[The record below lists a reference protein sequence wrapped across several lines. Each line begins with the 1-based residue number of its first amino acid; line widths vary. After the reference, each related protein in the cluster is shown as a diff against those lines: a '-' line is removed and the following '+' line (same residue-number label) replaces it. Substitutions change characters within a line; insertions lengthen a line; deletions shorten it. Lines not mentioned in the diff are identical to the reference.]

1 MVLDELPVP
10 LGKSVHG
17 TQVKRLALAAEQ
29 ESGFGFAQARR
40 RLHERVEHRLQI
52 KSRAADDLEHIGGC
66 GLLLQRFLQL
76 ARPLLHFLE
85 QPRVLDRDHC
95 LISERLHE
103 AYLSAGEWPYFAS
116 GAADDAYWVSLL
128 NYRNRHERSVLERP
142 LEHLAGTQIVIEF
155 SQYVLELQRLAVN
168 ESPPHDEVA
177 GGRSRKKTVKGCP
190 FLRRKIVEGDEV
202 QKSMFEPRDR
212 TEVCLT

>member
-1 MVLDELPVP
+1 MASKHGASSPGELEMMLSTSDVAVCC
-10 LGKSVHG
+10 SS
-17 TQVKRLALAAEQ
+17 A
-29 ESGFGFAQARR
+29 S
-40 RLHERVEHRLQI
+40 
-52 KSRAADDLEHIGGC
+52 
-66 GLLLQRFLQL
+66 LQL

-85 QPRVLDRDHC
+85 QPRVLDRDHR
-95 LISERLHE
+95 LVGERLHE

-155 SQYVLELQRLAVN
+155 SQYVLELQRLVVN

-177 GGRSRKKTVKGCP
+177 GGCSRKKTVKGCR